1 MIGGEY
7 YRIGYNEDKTI
18 NFVDPSGGPFIQEG
32 TELGRYFGDGVERKI
47 KSININE
54 GKKILSI

>member
-18 NFVDPSGGPFIQEG
+18 NFVDPSGGPFIQVG
-32 TELGRYFGDGVERKI
+32 TELGRYFEDGIERKI
-47 KSININE
+47 KSINIIE
-54 GKKILSI
+54 GKKYLLE